1 MESRDRKTYRKVTR
15 MHIYT
20 VKILPTQVWAR
31 STGGERRVLCGA
43 AVFRAFEVGQCDV
56 GDPRVMRIGAR
67 RGVCSR
73 KRRSGSNVGGKGK
86 FGGKARRN
94 RARPSVAGYCG
105 SGGSRGQIVPFVPRL
120 QRMLNLQ

>member
-31 STGGERRVLCGA
+31 STGGKRRVLCGA

-56 GDPRVMRIGAR
+56 GDPRVFGREDWCAT
-67 RGVCSR
+67 RGKSCSVQ
-73 KRRSGSNVGGKGK
+73 KKCQSDSIEGGKRK
-86 FGGKARRN
+86 VGGKARRERQSEG
-94 RARPSVAGYCG
+94 RAGVGR
-105 SGGSRGQIVPFVPRL
+105 SGESRGRIVPFRS
-120 QRMLNLQ
+120 